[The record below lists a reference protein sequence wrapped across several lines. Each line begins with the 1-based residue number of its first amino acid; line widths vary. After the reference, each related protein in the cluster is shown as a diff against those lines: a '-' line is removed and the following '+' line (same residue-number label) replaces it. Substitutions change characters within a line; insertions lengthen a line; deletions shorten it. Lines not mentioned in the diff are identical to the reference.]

1 VVAVQLGGTYM
12 AFLLHAFRI
21 FYRVRRVLSV
31 CRASSPHFVLLC
43 KFEINRLSTRT
54 VTVDPIDN
62 FKVQLVSG

>member
-31 CRASSPHFVLLC
+31 CRASSPHFVLLY
-43 KFEINRLSTRT
+43 KFEIIKLTRT